1 MKKFIWFLVALPLV
15 AVLTFITVSSLSDKL
30 IRSFKVT
37 AQDNQRPKNKIP
49 ERTPSGRLIRTRI
62 DKLPEIVSKTPSLEV
77 VKAEVKPLYNAG
89 DFLVLTVR
97 NNSPKAVFSF
107 TVCTTQHEFGGT
119 SISYAAGED
128 VGVEYIL
135 PYDEKTVEII
145 AGNIES
151 GHPVTL
157 CAVTFSDGTQ
167 EGLPDYLE
175 QGKEAWEKDKKRRGL
190 PR

>member
-1 MKKFIWFLVALPLV
+1 
-15 AVLTFITVSSLSDKL
+15 VSSLSDKL

-145 AGNIES
+145 ADNFEPDKPI
-151 GHPVTL
+151 TL
-157 CAVTFSDGTQ
+157 CAVTFSDDSQ
-167 EGLPDYLE
+167 EGLP
-175 QGKEAWEKDKKRRGL
+175 EACKSEKKSWQEVKKQRGF